1 MPKTKKEKE
10 VEQLDTSFGYFWVL
24 ILFLIM
30 FGNYERK
37 EKVINIYMGDGE

>member
-1 MPKTKKEKE
+1 MPKNKKEIKQEE
-10 VEQLDTSFGYFWVL
+10 VNFDSLWIL
-24 ILFLIM
+24 MLFLLI